1 MSGLKEGGRHLVLY
15 VQRPYVLVAGPCID
29 RFGKAVGAH
38 AALRHCLGIQKT
50 WNVLHVR
57 HVRWSRLANMGM
69 GDVADRAWA
78 ACGGEPAAGV
88 ASWGKTAAIGSAVM
102 GNSWG

>member
-1 MSGLKEGGRHLVLY
+1 
-15 VQRPYVLVAGPCID
+15 
-29 RFGKAVGAH
+29 
-38 AALRHCLGIQKT
+38 
-50 WNVLHVR
+50 
-57 HVRWSRLANMGM
+57 MGM

-88 ASWGKTAAIGSAVM
+88 ASWRMAAAIRLAVM